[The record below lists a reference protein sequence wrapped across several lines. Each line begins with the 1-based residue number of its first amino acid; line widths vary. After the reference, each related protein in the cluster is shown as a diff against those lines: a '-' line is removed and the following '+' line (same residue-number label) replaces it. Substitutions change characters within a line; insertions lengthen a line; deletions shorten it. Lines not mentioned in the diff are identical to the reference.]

1 MINLTPAKAK
11 VLQELKDYFYYS
23 ANSEIRK
30 KWRLQYDENLKFYYG
45 DQWNEELKREF
56 ADVGAMPFVVNRI
69 EPIVTTY
76 TSLQIAARKRIAFK
90 ATTALQKHDLLAE
103 YLNNMLYVIQAQNDF
118 QNKSTQK
125 YTDALIG
132 GLGWSHFGYE
142 PDSTCTFFY
151 DYVDPREV
159 YFDPDDQS
167 ARMEDSQFV
176 CRSYFVNGTK
186 LKKRY
191 PKYAEYFDNLI
202 GKPTGNGSTT
212 EFASGGAGAIRGD
225 YIPYSDLNHGDGLEE
240 LWVLGRSAR
249 IVEVYYKKN
258 VKYYEAIVAFPPD
271 TPDGVVTEQYFSTFD
286 KEIAES
292 RKVKGTSPK
301 ELEGTQI
308 WKGVFCAD
316 VLLEHGPI
324 DGQIPNQ
331 KHFPLVPLC
340 LKRNYLSIPY
350 GVVDGLIPLS
360 TCLNYV
366 WTKTIHGLNSKYL
379 IIDEDNVN
387 LEKMRPILRGELNRR
402 DGMIFTKNPHQVQL
416 INSETLLPFLE
427 RTLNRID
434 LEFEQRT
441 QLFDELKGEQT
452 NAVSGVAIQAR
463 AVNAARTQNPLH
475 ATYEHML
482 FSEGRLILDTI
493 RGIKNLQYAFNYYKD
508 NKFNQGYL
516 SDEISTINFEIFSD
530 FAPNFATSHEEEAA
544 KFEALLNSPN
554 PAFILSE
561 PLFLKKLGFTE
572 SDAYALNEAFLNM
585 MQGQG
590 GQTEAQVQEE
600 IPNNQINT
608 K

>member
-30 KWRLQYDENLKFYYG
+30 QWRLKYDENLKFYYG
-45 DQWNEELKREF
+45 DQWNEELKKEF
-56 ADVGAMPFVVNRI
+56 ADVGAMPFVVNRV

-76 TSLQIAARKRIAFK
+76 VSLQIAARKRIAYK
-90 ATTALQKHDLLAE
+90 ATTSLSKHDLIAE

-142 PDSTCTFFY
+142 PDNTCTFFY

-202 GKPTGNGSTT
+202 GKPAGTNSTG
-212 EFASGGAGAIRGD
+212 EFVSGGTGAIRDD

-258 VKYYEAIVAFPPD
+258 VKYYEAIVAFPPE

-286 KEIAES
+286 KEVAES
-292 RKVKGTSPK
+292 RKVDGSSLK

-308 WKGVFCAD
+308 WKGVFCSD

-331 KHFPLVPLC
+331 KHFPLIPLC

-387 LEKMRPILRGELNRR
+387 LDKMRPILRGELNRR

-427 RTLNRID
+427 RTLTRID

-482 FSEGRLILDTI
+482 FSEGQLILDTI
-493 RGIKNLQYAFNYYKD
+493 RGIKNLQYSFNYYKD
-508 NKFNQGYL
+508 NKFNIGYL
-516 SDEISTINFEIFSD
+516 NDEISSINFEIFAD

-572 SDAYALNEAFLNM
+572 SDSYALNEAFIKM

-590 GQTEAQVQEE
+590 KEQKIEK
-600 IPNNQINT
+600 P
-608 K
+608 

>member
-30 KWRLQYDENLKFYYG
+30 KWRLQYDQNLKFYYG

-212 EFASGGAGAIRGD
+212 EFASGGAGAIRDD

-286 KEIAES
+286 KEIAER

>member
-151 DYVDPREV
+151 DYVDPREI

-212 EFASGGAGAIRGD
+212 EFASGGAGAIRDD

>member
-76 TSLQIAARKRIAFK
+76 TSLQIAARKRIAYK
-90 ATTALQKHDLLAE
+90 ATTSLKKHDVLAE

-151 DYVDPREV
+151 DYVDPREI
-159 YFDPDDQS
+159 YFDPDDQT

-202 GKPTGNGSTT
+202 GKPAGTNSTG
-212 EFASGGAGAIRGD
+212 EFASGGAGAIRDD

-271 TPDGVVTEQYFSTFD
+271 TPDGVVSEQYFSTFD
-286 KEIAES
+286 KEVADS

-316 VLLEHGPI
+316 VLLEHGAI

-427 RTLNRID
+427 RTLTRID

-482 FSEGRLILDTI
+482 FSEGQLILDTI

-516 SDEISTINFEIFSD
+516 SDEISTINFEIFAD
-530 FAPNFATSHEEEAA
+530 FTPNFATSHEEEAA

-572 SDAYALNEAFLNM
+572 SDSYALNEAFIKM

-590 GQTEAQVQEE
+590 NQTEGEIKEE
-600 IPNNQINT
+600 IPNNQQNVR
-608 K
+608 

>member
-1 MINLTPAKAK
+1 MINLTPAKLK

-30 KWRLQYDENLKFYYG
+30 KWRLQYDQNLKFYYG
-45 DQWNEELKREF
+45 DQWNDELKQEF

-76 TSLQIAARKRIAFK
+76 TSLQIAARKRIAYK
-90 ATTALQKHDLLAE
+90 ATTSLSKHDLLAE
-103 YLNNMLYVIQAQNDF
+103 YLNNMLYVIQSQNDF

-151 DYVDPREV
+151 DYVDPREI

-176 CRSYFVNGTK
+176 ARSYFVNGTK

-191 PKYAEYFDNLI
+191 PKYSEYFDNLI
-202 GKPTGNGSTT
+202 GKPAGTNSTG
-212 EFASGGAGAIRGD
+212 EFASGGAGAIRDD
-225 YIPYSDLNHGDGLEE
+225 YVPYSDLNHGDGLEE

-258 VKYYEAIVAFPPD
+258 VKYYEAIVAFPPEN
-271 TPDGVVTEQYFSTFD
+271 PEGVVTEQYFSTFD

-292 RKVKGTSPK
+292 RKVKGSSLE

-316 VLLEHGPI
+316 VLLEHGAI

-331 KHFPLVPLC
+331 KHFPLIPLC

-379 IIDEDNVN
+379 IIDEDNIN
-387 LEKMRPILRGELNRR
+387 LEKMRPILRDELNRR

-427 RTLNRID
+427 RTLTRID

-482 FSEGRLILDTI
+482 FSEGQLILDTI

-516 SDEISTINFEIFSD
+516 SDEISTINFEIFAD
-530 FAPNFATSHEEEAA
+530 FTPNFATSHEEEAA

-572 SDAYALNEAFLNM
+572 SDSYALNEAFIKM

-590 GQTEAQVQEE
+590 NQTEGEIKEE
-600 IPNNQINT
+600 IPNNQQNVR
-608 K
+608 

>member
-1 MINLTPAKAK
+1 VAESKK
-11 VLQELKDYFYYS
+11 V
-23 ANSEIRK
+23 A
-30 KWRLQYDENLKFYYG
+30 
-45 DQWNEELKREF
+45 
-56 ADVGAMPFVVNRI
+56 
-69 EPIVTTY
+69 
-76 TSLQIAARKRIAFK
+76 
-90 ATTALQKHDLLAE
+90 
-103 YLNNMLYVIQAQNDF
+103 
-118 QNKSTQK
+118 
-125 YTDALIG
+125 
-132 GLGWSHFGYE
+132 
-142 PDSTCTFFY
+142 
-151 DYVDPREV
+151 
-159 YFDPDDQS
+159 
-167 ARMEDSQFV
+167 
-176 CRSYFVNGTK
+176 
-186 LKKRY
+186 
-191 PKYAEYFDNLI
+191 
-202 GKPTGNGSTT
+202 GS
-212 EFASGGAGAIRGD
+212 SI
-225 YIPYSDLNHGDGLEE
+225 
-240 LWVLGRSAR
+240 
-249 IVEVYYKKN
+249 
-258 VKYYEAIVAFPPD
+258 
-271 TPDGVVTEQYFSTFD
+271 
-286 KEIAES
+286 KEI
-292 RKVKGTSPK
+292 
-301 ELEGTQI
+301 EGTQI

-331 KHFPLVPLC
+331 KHFPLIPLC
-340 LKRNYLSIPY
+340 LKRNYLGIPY

-427 RTLNRID
+427 RTLTRID

-482 FSEGRLILDTI
+482 FSEGQLVLDTI

-516 SDEISTINFEIFSD
+516 SDEISTINFQIFSD

-544 KFEALLNSPN
+544 KFEALLSSPN

-572 SDAYALNEAFLNM
+572 SDSYALNEAFLKM

-600 IPNNQINT
+600 IPNNQTNT

>member
-30 KWRLQYDENLKFYYG
+30 KWRLQYDQNLKFYYG
-45 DQWNEELKREF
+45 DQWNEELKCEF

-151 DYVDPREV
+151 DYVDPREI

-212 EFASGGAGAIRGD
+212 EFASGGAGAIRDD

>member
-30 KWRLQYDENLKFYYG
+30 QWRLKYDENLKFYYG
-45 DQWNEELKREF
+45 DQWNEELKKEF
-56 ADVGAMPFVVNRI
+56 ADVGAMPFVVNRV

-76 TSLQIAARKRIAFK
+76 VSLQIAARKRIAYK
-90 ATTALQKHDLLAE
+90 ATTSLSKHDLLAE

-191 PKYAEYFDNLI
+191 PKYSEYFDNLI
-202 GKPTGNGSTT
+202 GKPSGTNSTG
-212 EFASGGAGAIRGD
+212 EFASGGAGAIRDD
-225 YIPYSDLNHGDGLEE
+225 YVPYSDLNHGDGLEE

-258 VKYYEAIVAFPPD
+258 VKYYEAIVAFPPE

-286 KEIAES
+286 KEVAES
-292 RKVKGTSPK
+292 RKVDGSSLK

-308 WKGVFCAD
+308 WKGVFCSD

-331 KHFPLVPLC
+331 KHFPLIPLC

-427 RTLNRID
+427 RTLTRID

-482 FSEGRLILDTI
+482 FSEGQLILDTI

-508 NKFNQGYL
+508 NKFNIGYL
-516 SDEISTINFEIFSD
+516 NDEISSINFEIFAD

-572 SDAYALNEAFLNM
+572 SDSYALNEAFIKM

-590 GQTEAQVQEE
+590 KEQKIEK
-600 IPNNQINT
+600 P
-608 K
+608 

>member
-11 VLQELKDYFYYS
+11 VLQELKNYFSYS
-23 ANSEIRK
+23 VNSEVRR

-45 DQWNEELKREF
+45 DQWNDQLKEEF
-56 ADVGAMPFVVNRI
+56 TDVGAMPFVVNRV

-76 TSLQIAARKRIAFK
+76 VSLQIAARRRIAFK
-90 ATTALQKHDLLAE
+90 ATTGIENHNLLAE

-132 GLGWSHFGYE
+132 GLGWTHFGYE
-142 PDSTCTFFY
+142 PNSTCTFFY

-167 ARMEDSQFV
+167 QRLEDSQFV
-176 CRSYFVNGTK
+176 CRSYFVAGVK

-191 PKYAEYFDNLI
+191 PKHAEYFDQLI
-202 GKPTGNGSTT
+202 GKNS
-212 EFASGGAGAIRGD
+212 ESD
-225 YIPYSDLNHGDGLEE
+225 YNSYPDLLYNYDQEDT
-240 LWVLGRSAR
+240 WVLGRSAR

-258 VKYYEAIVAFPPD
+258 VKYYEAIVAFAPD
-271 TPDGVVTEQYFSTFD
+271 SPEGVVTEQYFTTFD
-286 KEIAES
+286 KEVAES
-292 RKVKGTSPK
+292 KKVAGTSIK

-316 VLLEHGPI
+316 VLLEHGAI
-324 DGQIPNQ
+324 DGQVPNQ
-331 KHFPLVPLC
+331 KHFPLLPLC

-379 IIDEDNVN
+379 IIEDDNLN
-387 LEKMRPILRGELNRR
+387 LEKMRATFREEMNRR
-402 DGMIFTKNPHQVQL
+402 DGIIFSKNPGQVQL

-427 RTLNRID
+427 RTLQRID

-452 NAVSGVAIQAR
+452 NAVSGIAIQAR
-463 AVNAARTQNPLH
+463 ATNAARTQNPLH
-475 ATYEHML
+475 ATYEHMM
-482 FSEGRLILDTI
+482 FSEGQLILDTI
-493 RGIKNLQYAFNYYKD
+493 KGIKNLQYAFSYYKD
-508 NKFNQGYL
+508 NKVNQAYL

-530 FAPNFATSHEEEAA
+530 FAPNFASSHEEEAA

-561 PLFLKKLGFTE
+561 PMFLKKLGFTE
-572 SDAYALNEAFLNM
+572 ADSYALNQAFLNM
-585 MQGQG
+585 MQGANNSPPPEEQI
-590 GQTEAQVQEE
+590 QEA
-600 IPNNQINT
+600 T

>member
-23 ANSEIRK
+23 TKSEIRK

-56 ADVGAMPFVVNRI
+56 ADVGAMPFVVNRV

-76 TSLQIAARKRIAFK
+76 VSLQIAARKRIAYK
-90 ATTALQKHDLLAE
+90 ATTSLSKHDLLAE
-103 YLNNMLYVIQAQNDF
+103 YLNNMLYVIQSQNDF

-142 PDSTCTFFY
+142 PDCTSTFFY
-151 DYVDPREV
+151 DYVDPREI

-186 LKKRY
+186 LKKRF

-202 GKPTGNGSTT
+202 GKPTDNNADGQFT
-212 EFASGGAGAIRGD
+212 SGGAGAIRDD
-225 YIPYSDLNHGDGLEE
+225 YIPYSDLNRGDGLEE

-258 VKYYEAIVAFPPD
+258 VKYYEVIVAFPPD
-271 TPDGVVTEQYFSTFD
+271 TPDGVVTEQYFCTFD

-301 ELEGTQI
+301 ELDGTQI

-324 DGQIPNQ
+324 NGQIPNQ

-427 RTLNRID
+427 RTLTRID

-482 FSEGRLILDTI
+482 FSEGQLILDTI
-493 RGIKNLQYAFNYYKD
+493 RGIKNLQYAFNYYKN
-508 NKFNQGYL
+508 NKFNTGYL
-516 SDEISTINFEIFSD
+516 SDEISTINFEIFTD
-530 FAPNFATSHEEEAA
+530 FAPNFASSHEEEAA

-561 PLFLKKLGFTE
+561 PLFLKKLGFSE
-572 SDAYALNEAFLNM
+572 SDSYALNEAFIKM

-590 GQTEAQVQEE
+590 NQTEGELAEE
-600 IPNNQINT
+600 IPNNQQNIR
-608 K
+608 

>member
-1 MINLTPAKAK
+1 MINLTPAKTK

-23 ANSEIRK
+23 ANSEIRR

-45 DQWNEELKREF
+45 DQWNDELKKEF
-56 ADVGAMPFVVNRI
+56 ADVGAMPFVVNRV

-76 TSLQIAARKRIAFK
+76 VSLQIAARKRIAYK
-90 ATTALQKHDLLAE
+90 ATTSLSKHDLLAE

-151 DYVDPREV
+151 DYVDPREI

-191 PKYAEYFDNLI
+191 PKYSEYFDNLI
-202 GKPTGNGSTT
+202 GKPAGTNSTG
-212 EFASGGAGAIRGD
+212 EFASGGAGAIRDD

-258 VKYYEAIVAFPPD
+258 VKYYEATVAFPPE
-271 TPDGVVTEQYFSTFD
+271 TPDGAITEQYFSTFD
-286 KEIAES
+286 KEVAET
-292 RKVKGTSPK
+292 RAVDGTSLK

-331 KHFPLVPLC
+331 KHFPLIPLC

-427 RTLNRID
+427 RTLTRID

-482 FSEGRLILDTI
+482 FSEGQLILDTI
-493 RGIKNLQYAFNYYKD
+493 RGIKNLQYAFNYYKN
-508 NKFNQGYL
+508 NKFNTGYL
-516 SDEISTINFEIFSD
+516 SDEISTINFEIFTD
-530 FAPNFATSHEEEAA
+530 FAPNFASSHEEEAA

-561 PLFLKKLGFTE
+561 PLFLKKLGFSE
-572 SDAYALNEAFLNM
+572 SDSYALNEAFIKM

-590 GQTEAQVQEE
+590 NQTEGEIQKE
-600 IPNNQINT
+600 IPNNQQNI

>member
-1 MINLTPAKAK
+1 
-11 VLQELKDYFYYS
+11 
-23 ANSEIRK
+23 
-30 KWRLQYDENLKFYYG
+30 
-45 DQWNEELKREF
+45 
-56 ADVGAMPFVVNRI
+56 
-69 EPIVTTY
+69 
-76 TSLQIAARKRIAFK
+76 
-90 ATTALQKHDLLAE
+90 
-103 YLNNMLYVIQAQNDF
+103 
-118 QNKSTQK
+118 
-125 YTDALIG
+125 
-132 GLGWSHFGYE
+132 
-142 PDSTCTFFY
+142 
-151 DYVDPREV
+151 
-159 YFDPDDQS
+159 
-167 ARMEDSQFV
+167 
-176 CRSYFVNGTK
+176 
-186 LKKRY
+186 
-191 PKYAEYFDNLI
+191 
-202 GKPTGNGSTT
+202 
-212 EFASGGAGAIRGD
+212 
-225 YIPYSDLNHGDGLEE
+225 
-240 LWVLGRSAR
+240 
-249 IVEVYYKKN
+249 
-258 VKYYEAIVAFPPD
+258 
-271 TPDGVVTEQYFSTFD
+271 
-286 KEIAES
+286 
-292 RKVKGTSPK
+292 
-301 ELEGTQI
+301 
-308 WKGVFCAD
+308 
-316 VLLEHGPI
+316 VLLEHGAI

-331 KHFPLVPLC
+331 KHFPLIPLC

-387 LEKMRPILRGELNRR
+387 LEKMRPILRDELNRR

-427 RTLNRID
+427 RTLTRID

-482 FSEGRLILDTI
+482 FSEGQLILDTI

-516 SDEISTINFEIFSD
+516 SDEISTINFEIFAD
-530 FAPNFATSHEEEAA
+530 FTPNFATSHEEEAA

-572 SDAYALNEAFLNM
+572 SDSYALNEAFIKM

-590 GQTEAQVQEE
+590 NQTEGEIKEE
-600 IPNNQINT
+600 IPNNQQNVR
-608 K
+608 

>member
-90 ATTALQKHDLLAE
+90 ATTALTKHDLLAE

-212 EFASGGAGAIRGD
+212 EFASGGAGAIRDD

>member
-30 KWRLQYDENLKFYYG
+30 KWRLQYDQNLKFYYG

-151 DYVDPREV
+151 DYVDPREI

-212 EFASGGAGAIRGD
+212 EFASGGAGAIRDD

-258 VKYYEAIVAFPPD
+258 VKYYETIVAFPPD

>member
-30 KWRLQYDENLKFYYG
+30 KWRLQYDQNLKFYYG

-212 EFASGGAGAIRGD
+212 EFASGGAGAIRDD

>member
-30 KWRLQYDENLKFYYG
+30 KWRLQYDQNLKFYYG

-90 ATTALQKHDLLAE
+90 ATTALTKHDLLAE

-212 EFASGGAGAIRGD
+212 EFASGGAGAIRDD

-258 VKYYEAIVAFPPD
+258 VKYYETIVAFPPD

-324 DGQIPNQ
+324 DEQIPNQ

>member
-212 EFASGGAGAIRGD
+212 EFASGGAGAIRDD

>member
-30 KWRLQYDENLKFYYG
+30 KWRLQYDQNLKFYYG

-90 ATTALQKHDLLAE
+90 ATTALTKHDLLAE

-212 EFASGGAGAIRGD
+212 EFASGGAGAIRDD

>member
-167 ARMEDSQFV
+167 ARMEDSEFV

-212 EFASGGAGAIRGD
+212 EFASGGAGAIRDD

-590 GQTEAQVQEE
+590 GQTESQVQEE

>member
-23 ANSEIRK
+23 TNSEIRK
-30 KWRLQYDENLKFYYG
+30 KWRLQYDENLRFYYG
-45 DQWNEELKREF
+45 DQWNEKLKQEF

-103 YLNNMLYVIQAQNDF
+103 YLNNMLYVIQAQTNF

-159 YFDPDDQS
+159 YFDPDDQT

-202 GKPTGNGSTT
+202 GKPTSTNAPAA
-212 EFASGGAGAIRGD
+212 FASGGTGAIRDD
-225 YIPYSDLNHGDGLEE
+225 YTPYSSLQNGDGLEE

-286 KEIAES
+286 KETADS

-324 DGQIPNQ
+324 NGQVPNQ

-379 IIDEDNVN
+379 IIDEDAVD
-387 LEKMRPILRGELNRR
+387 LEKMRPILRDELNRR

-482 FSEGRLILDTI
+482 FSEGQLILDTI
-493 RGIKNLQYAFNYYKD
+493 RGIKDLQYAFSYYKD

-516 SDEISTINFEIFSD
+516 SDEISTMNFEIFAD

-600 IPNNQINT
+600 IPNNQLNT

>member
-1 MINLTPAKAK
+1 MINLTPAKTK

-30 KWRLQYDENLKFYYG
+30 QWRLKYDENLKFYYG
-45 DQWNEELKREF
+45 DQWNEELKKEF

-76 TSLQIAARKRIAFK
+76 VSLQIAARKRIAYK
-90 ATTALQKHDLLAE
+90 ATTSLSKHDLIAE

-142 PDSTCTFFY
+142 PDNTCTFFY

-202 GKPTGNGSTT
+202 GKPAGTNSTG
-212 EFASGGAGAIRGD
+212 EFVSGGTGAIRDD

-258 VKYYEAIVAFPPD
+258 VKYYEAIVAFPPE

-286 KEIAES
+286 KEVAES
-292 RKVKGTSPK
+292 RKVDGSSLK

-308 WKGVFCAD
+308 WKGVFCSD

-331 KHFPLVPLC
+331 KHFPLIPLC

-427 RTLNRID
+427 RTLTRID

-482 FSEGRLILDTI
+482 FSEGQLILDTI

-508 NKFNQGYL
+508 NKFNIGYL
-516 SDEISTINFEIFSD
+516 NDEISSINFEIFAD

-572 SDAYALNEAFLNM
+572 SDSYALNEAFIKM

-590 GQTEAQVQEE
+590 KEQKIEK
-600 IPNNQINT
+600 P
-608 K
+608 

>member
-1 MINLTPAKAK
+1 MINLTPAKVK

-30 KWRLQYDENLKFYYG
+30 KWRLQYDQNLKFYYG

-90 ATTALQKHDLLAE
+90 ATTALRKHDLLAE

-212 EFASGGAGAIRGD
+212 QFTSGGAGAIRDD
-225 YIPYSDLNHGDGLEE
+225 YIPYSDLNHGNGLEE

-271 TPDGVVTEQYFSTFD
+271 TPDGVVSEQYFSTFD

-493 RGIKNLQYAFNYYKD
+493 RGIKDLQYAFNYYKD

>member
-30 KWRLQYDENLKFYYG
+30 KWRLQYDQNLKFYYG

-212 EFASGGAGAIRGD
+212 EFASGGAGAIRDD

-292 RKVKGTSPK
+292 KKVKGTSPK

>member
-30 KWRLQYDENLKFYYG
+30 KWRLQYDQNLKFYYG

-56 ADVGAMPFVVNRI
+56 ADVGAMPFVVNRV

-76 TSLQIAARKRIAFK
+76 VSLQIAARKRIAYK
-90 ATTALQKHDLLAE
+90 ATTSLSKHDLLAE
-103 YLNNMLYVIQAQNDF
+103 YLNNMLYVIQSQNDF

-151 DYVDPREV
+151 DYVDPREI

-191 PKYAEYFDNLI
+191 PKYTEYFDNLI
-202 GKPTGNGSTT
+202 GKPAGTNSTG
-212 EFASGGAGAIRGD
+212 EFASGGAGAIRDD
-225 YIPYSDLNHGDGLEE
+225 YVPYSDLNHGDGLEE

-258 VKYYEAIVAFPPD
+258 VKYYEAIVAFPPE
-271 TPDGVVTEQYFSTFD
+271 TPDGVITEQYFSTFD
-286 KEIAES
+286 KEVAEIRAVDGS
-292 RKVKGTSPK
+292 SLK

-331 KHFPLVPLC
+331 KHFPLIPLC

-379 IIDEDNVN
+379 IIDEDNLN

-427 RTLNRID
+427 RTLTRID

-441 QLFDELKGEQT
+441 QLFYELKGEQT

-482 FSEGRLILDTI
+482 FSEGQLILDII
-493 RGIKNLQYAFNYYKD
+493 RGIKNLQYAFNYYKN
-508 NKFNQGYL
+508 NKFNTGYL
-516 SDEISTINFEIFSD
+516 SDEISTINFEIFTD
-530 FAPNFATSHEEEAA
+530 FAPNFASSHEEEAA

-572 SDAYALNEAFLNM
+572 SDAYALNEAFIKM

-590 GQTEAQVQEE
+590 NQTEGELAEE
-600 IPNNQINT
+600 IPNNQQNIR
-608 K
+608 

>member
-30 KWRLQYDENLKFYYG
+30 QWRLKYDENLKFYYG
-45 DQWNEELKREF
+45 DQWNEELKKEF
-56 ADVGAMPFVVNRI
+56 ADVGAMPFVVNRV

-76 TSLQIAARKRIAFK
+76 VSLQIAARKRIAYK
-90 ATTALQKHDLLAE
+90 ATTSLSKHDLIAE

-142 PDSTCTFFY
+142 PDNTCTFFY

-202 GKPTGNGSTT
+202 GKPAGTNSTG
-212 EFASGGAGAIRGD
+212 EFVSGGTGAIRDD

-258 VKYYEAIVAFPPD
+258 VKYYEAIVAFPPE

-286 KEIAES
+286 KEVAES
-292 RKVKGTSPK
+292 RKVDGSSLK

-308 WKGVFCAD
+308 WKGVFCSD

-331 KHFPLVPLC
+331 KHFPLIPLC

-387 LEKMRPILRGELNRR
+387 LDKMRPILRGELNRR

-427 RTLNRID
+427 RTLTRID

-482 FSEGRLILDTI
+482 FSEGQLILDTI
-493 RGIKNLQYAFNYYKD
+493 RGIKNLQYSFNYYKD
-508 NKFNQGYL
+508 NKFNIGYL
-516 SDEISTINFEIFSD
+516 NDEISSINFEIFAD

-572 SDAYALNEAFLNM
+572 SDSYALNEAFIKM
-585 MQGQG
+585 MQG
-590 GQTEAQVQEE
+590 
-600 IPNNQINT
+600 
-608 K
+608 

>member
-1 MINLTPAKAK
+1 MINLTPAKTK

-30 KWRLQYDENLKFYYG
+30 QWRLKYDENLKFYYG
-45 DQWNEELKREF
+45 DQWNEELKKEF
-56 ADVGAMPFVVNRI
+56 ADVGAMPFVVNRV

-76 TSLQIAARKRIAFK
+76 VSLQIAARKRIAYK
-90 ATTALQKHDLLAE
+90 ATTSLSNHDLIAE

-142 PDSTCTFFY
+142 PDNTCTFFY

-202 GKPTGNGSTT
+202 GKPAGTNSTG
-212 EFASGGAGAIRGD
+212 EFVSGGTGAIRDD

-258 VKYYEAIVAFPPD
+258 VKYYEAIVAFPPE

-286 KEIAES
+286 KEVAES
-292 RKVKGTSPK
+292 RKVDGSSLK

-331 KHFPLVPLC
+331 KHFPLLPLC

-427 RTLNRID
+427 RTLTRID

-482 FSEGRLILDTI
+482 FSEGQLILDTI

-508 NKFNQGYL
+508 NKFNTGYL
-516 SDEISTINFEIFSD
+516 SDEISTINFEIFAD

-572 SDAYALNEAFLNM
+572 SDSYALNKAFIQM

-590 GQTEAQVQEE
+590 REQKIEKPQ
-600 IPNNQINT
+600 NNQ
-608 K
+608 KE

>member
-30 KWRLQYDENLKFYYG
+30 KWRLQYDQNLKFYYG

-151 DYVDPREV
+151 DYVDPREI

-212 EFASGGAGAIRGD
+212 EFASGGAGAIRDD

>member
-30 KWRLQYDENLKFYYG
+30 QWRLKYDENLKFYYG
-45 DQWNEELKREF
+45 DQWNEELKKEF
-56 ADVGAMPFVVNRI
+56 ADVGAMPFVVNRV

-76 TSLQIAARKRIAFK
+76 VSLQIAARKRIAYK
-90 ATTALQKHDLLAE
+90 ATTSLSKHDLIAE

-142 PDSTCTFFY
+142 PDNTCTFFY

-176 CRSYFVNGTK
+176 CRSYFINGTK

-202 GKPTGNGSTT
+202 GKPTGTNSTR
-212 EFASGGAGAIRGD
+212 EFVSGGTGAIRDD

-258 VKYYEAIVAFPPD
+258 VKYYEAIVAFPPE

-286 KEIAES
+286 KEVAES
-292 RKVKGTSPK
+292 RKVDGSSLK

-308 WKGVFCAD
+308 WKGVFCSD

-331 KHFPLVPLC
+331 KHFPLIPLC

-427 RTLNRID
+427 RTLTRID

-482 FSEGRLILDTI
+482 FSEGQLILDTI

-508 NKFNQGYL
+508 NKFNTGYL
-516 SDEISTINFEIFSD
+516 SDEISTINFEIFAD

-572 SDAYALNEAFLNM
+572 SDSYALNKAFIQM

-590 GQTEAQVQEE
+590 REQKIEKPQ
-600 IPNNQINT
+600 NNQ
-608 K
+608 KE